1 MSLVLMVSLI
11 PAALAAESDTDALNI
26 QHSYTNN
33 GYTFE
38 KISHASDGT
47 ETADG
52 VVDYLGDKALT
63 PYVDG
68 VSEPGN
74 GDSVQ
79 SYSYCAAAYGDWVYM
94 GTMYGALSAYS
105 QVKRS
110 MTQYGISEEAAIA
123 AIDAMYNG
131 MLNKGQEDDGYYA
144 GSVFFKFNVKTG
156 ETKIL
161 MSRDL
166 YNQGKCDGVPI
177 FRNACTYN
185 GKLYFVGLVS
195 NGSALEGVTY
205 NGYKLTQAAALNL
218 EISMQTGI
226 PGIYEVDPTTDTV
239 TCVYECVDKA
249 DYLTLCASMDMT
261 KYGKSVFTST
271 RAIGTY
277 QDYLIAGGIRVGE
290 DGPIRADGYMNGEGV
305 IYATDDPASGDF
317 KIIATMEDLYNYPA
331 ICRDGSS
338 GGGGIY
344 QVIEYNDSLYVAI
357 VSGTKDTQDPE
368 TQQFRPFAVIRG
380 DYDATKGAIDEADA
394 WTWTPV
400 IGDTVN
406 DNAKYTFGI
415 DPERTSSSACS
426 LQIYGGYL
434 YIGEYNDV
442 SGSLTGILTGKQ
454 FATLATNLTQ
464 SINLYRMDADE
475 NIELVVGDATAMFP
489 EGSISGWSS
498 GYETHMSQYTWQTT
512 EYDGVMYL
520 STMDETSL
528 LHPIAQ
534 FTNGELLNM
543 TAAEWKSQF
552 NYLIVLLQ
560 LMMNINTV
568 SSTLTASEAA
578 AFVDQM
584 EQQANEDS
592 SAARALSGVSLGSQ
606 LSRIILTDAQR
617 QELVS
622 LLTERRIQIR
632 NPSDPRIASA
642 RNTFSVVADR
652 LSALLD
658 TTQIEEFLEGY
669 VSLLESYLSIRD
681 LLPSGVQA
689 VYDLFLSF
697 ATKENFEDLITC
709 LHYMKDSEA
718 GFDLYAITQTGD
730 GVTITTV
737 TTDGFDDRYNHGLRT
752 FAATTDYLTVGT
764 ANPFLGTQLWR
775 MSATPASADDDDN
788 GGISLPSFSFID
800 LPAVGNWAYP
810 GIAYC
815 LDYGLMNGVSDTE
828 FDPDGTLTRA
838 MLVTVLWRL
847 AGEPAATQDCAFP
860 DLGSPNDPA
869 ASWYLDA
876 VAWAAEAGIVNG
888 RPDGTFDPKGAITRQ
903 ELATMLYRYAGV
915 MKLDTSAKGDLSVF
929 PDDDQVLAY
938 AVDAMTWANGAGLV
952 KGNSRDG
959 VNYLDPWGNATRAQ
973 VATILMRFCE
983 NVAQ

>member
-305 IYATDDPASGDF
+305 IYATDDPARGDF

-331 ICRDGSS
+331 IWRDGSS

-368 TQQFRPFAVIRG
+368 TKQFRPFAVVRG
-380 DYDATKGAIDEADA
+380 DYDASKGAVDDANA

-406 DNAKYTFGI
+406 DNARYTFGI
-415 DPERTSSSACS
+415 DPERTASSACT
-426 LQIYGGYL
+426 LQAYGGYL

-442 SGSLTGILTGKQ
+442 NGSLTGVLTGKQ
-454 FATLATNLTQ
+454 FSTLAANLKQ

-475 NIELVVGDATAMFP
+475 NIELVVGDRTKMFP
-489 EGSISGWSS
+489 KGSISGWGS

-528 LHPIAQ
+528 LRPIAQ
-534 FTNGELLNM
+534 FTNGDLLHM
-543 TAAEWKSQF
+543 SREEWISQF
-552 NYLIVLLQ
+552 NYLRVLLQ
-560 LMMNINTV
+560 LILNPNADSETMSVDEADALVTEAEQNADAAALSIADQV
-568 SSTLTASEAA
+568 STLTS
-578 AFVDQM
+578 
-584 EQQANEDS
+584 
-592 SAARALSGVSLGSQ
+592 
-606 LSRIILTDAQR
+606 TQR
-617 QELVS
+617 ETLAD
-622 LLTERRIQIR
+622 LLTSGQLKAAQNTEISKMTSALNVFAKLPFQL
-632 NPSDPRIASA
+632 AS
-642 RNTFSVVADR
+642 
-652 LSALLD
+652 LLD
-658 TTQIEEFLEGY
+658 TTQIQEFYDGY
-669 VSLLESYLSIRD
+669 VSLLDSYMSIRD
-681 LLPSGVQA
+681 LLPESVQS
-689 VYDLFLSF
+689 VYDLILSF
-697 ATKENFEDLITC
+697 ATRDNFVAMLTC
-709 LHYMKDSEA
+709 LKYMKNSKA
-718 GFDLYAITQTGD
+718 GFDLYAIRQTDD
-730 GVTITTV
+730 GVEVSTV
-737 TTDGFDDRYNHGLRT
+737 TTDGFGDRYNHGLRI
-752 FAATTDYLTVGT
+752 FATTNDYLAVGT

-810 GIAYC
+810 GIDYC
-815 LDYGLMNGVSDTE
+815 VENRLMNGVSATE

-847 AGEPAATQDCAFP
+847 AGEPEATQDCAFP
-860 DLGSPNDPA
+860 DLGSADDPA

-903 ELATMLYRYAGV
+903 ELATMLYRFAGV

>member
-79 SYSYCAAAYGDWVYM
+79 SYSYCAATYGDWIYM

-105 QVKRS
+105 QVKNS
-110 MTQYGISEEAAIA
+110 LTGSGISEDAAVA
-123 AIDAMYNG
+123 VIDAMYNG
-131 MLNKGQEDDGYYA
+131 MLNKGREDDGYYA

-166 YNQGKCDGVPI
+166 YYQGKCDGVPI
-177 FRNACTYN
+177 FRNACEYN

-305 IYATDDPASGDF
+305 IYATDDPARGDF

-331 ICRDGSS
+331 IWRDGSS

-380 DYDATKGAIDEADA
+380 DYDATKGAVDDANA

-406 DNAKYTFGI
+406 DNARYTFGI
-415 DPERTSSSACS
+415 DPERTASSACT
-426 LQIYGGYL
+426 LQAYGGYL

-442 SGSLTGILTGKQ
+442 NGSLTGVLTGKQ
-454 FATLATNLTQ
+454 FSTLAANLKQ

-475 NIELVVGDATAMFP
+475 NIELVVGDRTKMFP
-489 EGSISGWSS
+489 KGSISGWGS

-528 LHPIAQ
+528 LRPIAQ
-534 FTNGELLNM
+534 FTNGDLLHM
-543 TAAEWKSQF
+543 SREEWISQF
-552 NYLIVLLQ
+552 NYLRVLLQ
-560 LMMNINTV
+560 LILNPNADSETMSVDEADALVTEAEQNADAAALSIADQV
-568 SSTLTASEAA
+568 STLTS
-578 AFVDQM
+578 
-584 EQQANEDS
+584 
-592 SAARALSGVSLGSQ
+592 
-606 LSRIILTDAQR
+606 TQR
-617 QELVS
+617 ETLAD
-622 LLTERRIQIR
+622 LLTSGQLKAAQNTEISKMTSALNVFAKLPFQL
-632 NPSDPRIASA
+632 AS
-642 RNTFSVVADR
+642 
-652 LSALLD
+652 LLD
-658 TTQIEEFLEGY
+658 TTQIQEFYDGY
-669 VSLLESYLSIRD
+669 VSLLDSYMSIRD
-681 LLPSGVQA
+681 LLPESVQS
-689 VYDLFLSF
+689 VYDLILSF
-697 ATKENFEDLITC
+697 ATRDNFVAMLTC
-709 LHYMKDSEA
+709 LKYMKNSKA
-718 GFDLYAITQTGD
+718 GFDLYAIRQTDD
-730 GVTITTV
+730 GVEVSTV
-737 TTDGFDDRYNHGLRT
+737 TTDGFGDRYNHGLRI
-752 FAATTDYLTVGT
+752 FATTNDYLAVGT

-810 GIAYC
+810 GTAYC
-815 LDYGLMNGVSDTE
+815 LDHRLMNGVSDTE

-838 MLVTVLWRL
+838 MLVTVLWRQ

-903 ELATMLYRYAGV
+903 ELATMLYRFAGV

>member
-331 ICRDGSS
+331 IWRDGSS

-406 DNAKYTFGI
+406 DNARYTFGI
-415 DPERTSSSACS
+415 DPERTASSACT
-426 LQIYGGYL
+426 LQAYGGYL

-442 SGSLTGILTGKQ
+442 NGSLTGVLTGKQ
-454 FATLATNLTQ
+454 FSTLAANLKQ

-475 NIELVVGDATAMFP
+475 NIELVVGDRTKMFP
-489 EGSISGWSS
+489 KGSISGWGS

-528 LHPIAQ
+528 LRPIAQ
-534 FTNGELLNM
+534 FTNGDLLHM
-543 TAAEWKSQF
+543 SREEWISQF
-552 NYLIVLLQ
+552 NYLRVLLQ
-560 LMMNINTV
+560 LILTPNADSETMSVDEADALVTEAEQNADAAALSIADQV
-568 SSTLTASEAA
+568 STLTS
-578 AFVDQM
+578 
-584 EQQANEDS
+584 
-592 SAARALSGVSLGSQ
+592 
-606 LSRIILTDAQR
+606 TQR
-617 QELVS
+617 ETLAD
-622 LLTERRIQIR
+622 LLTSGQLKAAQNTEISKMTSALNVFAKLPFQL
-632 NPSDPRIASA
+632 AS
-642 RNTFSVVADR
+642 
-652 LSALLD
+652 LLD
-658 TTQIEEFLEGY
+658 TTQIQEFYDGY
-669 VSLLESYLSIRD
+669 VSLLDSYMSIRD
-681 LLPSGVQA
+681 LLPESVQS
-689 VYDLFLSF
+689 VYDLILSF
-697 ATKENFEDLITC
+697 ATRDNFVAMLTC
-709 LHYMKDSEA
+709 LKYMKNSKA
-718 GFDLYAITQTGD
+718 GFDLYAIRQTDD
-730 GVTITTV
+730 GVEVSTV
-737 TTDGFDDRYNHGLRT
+737 TTDGFGDRYNHGLRI
-752 FAATTDYLTVGT
+752 FATTNDYLAVGT

-815 LDYGLMNGVSDTE
+815 LDHGLMNGVSDTE

-847 AGEPAATQDCAFP
+847 AGEPEATQDCSFP
-860 DLGSPNDPA
+860 DLGSADDPA

-903 ELATMLYRYAGV
+903 ELATMLYRFAGV

-929 PDDDQVLAY
+929 PDDDQVLPY

-959 VNYLDPWGNATRAQ
+959 VNYLDPKGNAARAQ
-973 VATILMRFCE
+973 VAAILMRFCE

>member
-261 KYGKSVFTST
+261 KYGKSVFPPP

-305 IYATDDPASGDF
+305 IYATDDPARGDF

-331 ICRDGSS
+331 IWRDGSS

-368 TQQFRPFAVIRG
+368 TKQFRPFAVVRG
-380 DYDATKGAIDEADA
+380 DYDASKGAVDDANA

-406 DNAKYTFGI
+406 DNARYTFGI
-415 DPERTSSSACS
+415 DPERTASSACT
-426 LQIYGGYL
+426 LQAYGGYL

-442 SGSLTGILTGKQ
+442 NGSLTGVLTGKQ
-454 FATLATNLTQ
+454 FSTLAANLKQ

-475 NIELVVGDATAMFP
+475 NIELVVGDRTKMFP
-489 EGSISGWSS
+489 KGSISGWGS

-528 LHPIAQ
+528 LRPIAQ
-534 FTNGELLNM
+534 FTNGDLLHM
-543 TAAEWKSQF
+543 SREEWISQF
-552 NYLIVLLQ
+552 NYLRVLLQ
-560 LMMNINTV
+560 LILNPNADSETMSVDEADALVTEAEQNADAAALSIADQV
-568 SSTLTASEAA
+568 STLTS
-578 AFVDQM
+578 
-584 EQQANEDS
+584 
-592 SAARALSGVSLGSQ
+592 
-606 LSRIILTDAQR
+606 TQR
-617 QELVS
+617 ETLAD
-622 LLTERRIQIR
+622 LLTSGQLKAAQNTEISKMTSALNVFAKLPFQL
-632 NPSDPRIASA
+632 AS
-642 RNTFSVVADR
+642 
-652 LSALLD
+652 LLD
-658 TTQIEEFLEGY
+658 TTQIQEFYDGY
-669 VSLLESYLSIRD
+669 VSLLDSYMSIRD
-681 LLPSGVQA
+681 LLPESVQS
-689 VYDLFLSF
+689 VYDLILSF
-697 ATKENFEDLITC
+697 ATRDNFVAMLTC
-709 LHYMKDSEA
+709 LKYMKNSKA
-718 GFDLYAITQTGD
+718 GFDLYAIRQTDD
-730 GVTITTV
+730 GVEVSTV
-737 TTDGFDDRYNHGLRT
+737 TTDGFGDRYNHGLRI
-752 FAATTDYLTVGT
+752 FATTNDYLAVGT

-815 LDYGLMNGVSDTE
+815 LDHGLMNGVSDME

-838 MLVTVLWRL
+838 MLVTVLWRQ
-847 AGEPAATQDCAFP
+847 AGEPKAMQDCAFP

-903 ELATMLYRYAGV
+903 ELATMLYRYADV

-929 PDDDQVLAY
+929 PDDDQVLDY

>member
-305 IYATDDPASGDF
+305 IYATDDPARGDF

-331 ICRDGSS
+331 IWRDGSS

-368 TQQFRPFAVIRG
+368 TKQFRPFAVVRG
-380 DYDATKGAIDEADA
+380 DYDASKGAVDDANA

-406 DNAKYTFGI
+406 DNARYTFGI
-415 DPERTSSSACS
+415 DPERTASSACT
-426 LQIYGGYL
+426 LQAYGGYL

-442 SGSLTGILTGKQ
+442 NGSLTGVLTGKQ
-454 FATLATNLTQ
+454 FSTLAANLKQ

-475 NIELVVGDATAMFP
+475 NIELVVGDRTKMFP
-489 EGSISGWSS
+489 KGSISGWGS

-528 LHPIAQ
+528 LRPIAQ
-534 FTNGELLNM
+534 FTNGDLLHM
-543 TAAEWKSQF
+543 SREEWISQF
-552 NYLIVLLQ
+552 NYLRVLLQ
-560 LMMNINTV
+560 LILNPNADSETMSVDEADALVTEAEQNADAAALSIADQV
-568 SSTLTASEAA
+568 STLTS
-578 AFVDQM
+578 
-584 EQQANEDS
+584 
-592 SAARALSGVSLGSQ
+592 
-606 LSRIILTDAQR
+606 TQR
-617 QELVS
+617 ETLAD
-622 LLTERRIQIR
+622 LLTSGQLKAAQNTEISKMTSALNVFAKLPFQL
-632 NPSDPRIASA
+632 AS
-642 RNTFSVVADR
+642 
-652 LSALLD
+652 LLD
-658 TTQIEEFLEGY
+658 TTQIQEFYDGY
-669 VSLLESYLSIRD
+669 VSLLDSYMSIRD
-681 LLPSGVQA
+681 LLPESVQS
-689 VYDLFLSF
+689 VYDLILSF
-697 ATKENFEDLITC
+697 ATRDNFVAMLTC
-709 LHYMKDSEA
+709 LKYMKNSKA
-718 GFDLYAITQTGD
+718 GFDLYAIRQTDD
-730 GVTITTV
+730 GVEVSTV
-737 TTDGFDDRYNHGLRT
+737 TTDGFGDRYNHGLRI
-752 FAATTDYLTVGT
+752 FATTNDYLAVGT

-815 LDYGLMNGVSDTE
+815 LDHGLMNGVSATE

-838 MLVTVLWRL
+838 MLVTVLWRQ
-847 AGEPAATQDCAFP
+847 AGEPKAMQDCAFP

-903 ELATMLYRYAGV
+903 ELATMLYRYADV

>member
-305 IYATDDPASGDF
+305 IYATDDPARGDF

-331 ICRDGSS
+331 IWRDGSS

-368 TQQFRPFAVIRG
+368 TKQFRPFAVVRG
-380 DYDATKGAIDEADA
+380 DYDASKGAVDDANA

-406 DNAKYTFGI
+406 DNARYTFGI
-415 DPERTSSSACS
+415 DPERTASSACT
-426 LQIYGGYL
+426 LQAYGGYL

-442 SGSLTGILTGKQ
+442 NGSLTGVLTGKQ
-454 FATLATNLTQ
+454 FSTLAANLKQ

-475 NIELVVGDATAMFP
+475 NIELVVGDRTKMFP
-489 EGSISGWSS
+489 KGSISGWGS

-528 LHPIAQ
+528 LRPIAQ
-534 FTNGELLNM
+534 FTNGDLLHM
-543 TAAEWKSQF
+543 SREEWISQF
-552 NYLIVLLQ
+552 NYLRVLLQ
-560 LMMNINTV
+560 LILNPNADSETMSVDEADALVTEAEQNADAAALSIADQV
-568 SSTLTASEAA
+568 STLTS
-578 AFVDQM
+578 
-584 EQQANEDS
+584 
-592 SAARALSGVSLGSQ
+592 
-606 LSRIILTDAQR
+606 TQR
-617 QELVS
+617 ETLAD
-622 LLTERRIQIR
+622 LLTSGQLKAAQNTEISKMTSALNVFAKLPFQL
-632 NPSDPRIASA
+632 AS
-642 RNTFSVVADR
+642 
-652 LSALLD
+652 LLD
-658 TTQIEEFLEGY
+658 TTQIQEFYDGY
-669 VSLLESYLSIRD
+669 VSLLDSYMSIRD
-681 LLPSGVQA
+681 LLPESVQS
-689 VYDLFLSF
+689 VYDLILSF
-697 ATKENFEDLITC
+697 ATRDNFVAMLTC
-709 LHYMKDSEA
+709 LKYMKNSKA
-718 GFDLYAITQTGD
+718 GFDLYAIRQTDD
-730 GVTITTV
+730 GVEVSTV
-737 TTDGFDDRYNHGLRT
+737 TTDGFGDRYNHGLRI
-752 FAATTDYLTVGT
+752 FATTNDYLAVGT

-810 GIAYC
+810 GIDYC
-815 LDYGLMNGVSDTE
+815 VENRLMNGVSATE
-828 FDPDGTLTRA
+828 FDPDGTLTSA

-847 AGEPAATQDCAFP
+847 AGEPEATQDCAFP
-860 DLGSPNDPA
+860 DLGSADDPA

-903 ELATMLYRYAGV
+903 ELATMLYRYADV

>member
-331 ICRDGSS
+331 IWRDGSS

-368 TQQFRPFAVIRG
+368 TKQFRPFAVVRG
-380 DYDATKGAIDEADA
+380 DYDASKGAVDDANA

-406 DNAKYTFGI
+406 DNARYTFGI
-415 DPERTSSSACS
+415 DPERTASSACT
-426 LQIYGGYL
+426 LQAYGGYL

-442 SGSLTGILTGKQ
+442 NGSLTGVLTGKQ
-454 FATLATNLTQ
+454 FSTLAANLKQ

-475 NIELVVGDATAMFP
+475 NIELVVGDRTKMFP
-489 EGSISGWSS
+489 KGSISGWGS

-528 LHPIAQ
+528 LRPIAQ
-534 FTNGELLNM
+534 FTNGDLLHM
-543 TAAEWKSQF
+543 SREEWISQF
-552 NYLIVLLQ
+552 NYLRVLLQ
-560 LMMNINTV
+560 LILNPNADSETMSVDEADALVTEAEQNADAAALSIADQV
-568 SSTLTASEAA
+568 STLTS
-578 AFVDQM
+578 
-584 EQQANEDS
+584 
-592 SAARALSGVSLGSQ
+592 
-606 LSRIILTDAQR
+606 TQR
-617 QELVS
+617 ETLAD
-622 LLTERRIQIR
+622 LLTSGQLKAAQNTEISKMTSALNVFAKLPFQL
-632 NPSDPRIASA
+632 AS
-642 RNTFSVVADR
+642 
-652 LSALLD
+652 LLD
-658 TTQIEEFLEGY
+658 TTQIQEFYDGY
-669 VSLLESYLSIRD
+669 VSLLDSYMSIRD
-681 LLPSGVQA
+681 LLPESVQS
-689 VYDLFLSF
+689 VYDLILSF
-697 ATKENFEDLITC
+697 ATRDNFVAMLTC
-709 LHYMKDSEA
+709 LKYMKNSKA
-718 GFDLYAITQTGD
+718 GFDLYAIRQTDD
-730 GVTITTV
+730 GVEVSTV
-737 TTDGFDDRYNHGLRT
+737 TTDGFGDRYNHGLRI
-752 FAATTDYLTVGT
+752 FATTNDYLAVGT

-810 GIAYC
+810 GTAYC
-815 LDYGLMNGVSDTE
+815 LDHRLMNGVSDTE

-838 MLVTVLWRL
+838 MLVTVLWRQ
-847 AGEPAATQDCAFP
+847 AGEPKAMQDCAFP